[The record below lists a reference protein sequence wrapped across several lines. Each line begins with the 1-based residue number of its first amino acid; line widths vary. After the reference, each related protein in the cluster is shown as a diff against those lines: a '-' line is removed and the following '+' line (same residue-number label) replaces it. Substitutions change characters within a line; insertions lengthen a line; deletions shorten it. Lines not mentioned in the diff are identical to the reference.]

1 MVFNLYLKVSEL
13 QLSVLTEFM
22 SLQEIIDSPE
32 EELLQFLSDKTRN
45 RIVDM
50 SQISELLKK
59 AVRDSYRLY
68 K

>member
-32 EELLQFLSDKTRN
+32 EELLQFLSGKTRN